1 FNTGTGNF
9 GLFNSGSYNTGIGNG
24 GTGSTGL
31 FNAGSFNTGLAN
43 AGSYNTGSFNAGDTN
58 TGGFNPGSINT
69 GWLNTGHANTGV
81 ANAGNVNT
89 GAFVTGNFSNGILW
103 RGDYQG
109 LAGFAVGYTLP
120 PFPAVGAD
128 VSGGIGPITVLPPIH
143 IPSIPVGFAATG
155 GIGPI
160 TIPDITVPAIHLG
173 IAPTVNV
180 GTITVDPITV
190 TTPAVQVRISQ
201 SDVISTSGPSS
212 AIWLSSTL
220 IPNIQISPESNGG
233 GTSTQLGFVVGPIDI
248 PAATLNFPGFTI
260 PLDPIDIGLPVS
272 LTIPGFTIPGGT
284 LIPTLPL
291 GLALSNGIPP
301 VDIPAIVLDRILL
314 DLHADTTIGPINVPI
329 AGFGG
334 APGFGNST
342 TLPSSGFFNTGAG
355 GGSGFSNTGAGMSGL
370 LNAMSDP
377 LLGSASG

>member
-1 FNTGTGNF
+1 N
-9 GLFNSGSYNTGIGNG
+9 
-24 GTGSTGL
+24 
-31 FNAGSFNTGLAN
+31 
-43 AGSYNTGSFNAGDTN
+43 
-58 TGGFNPGSINT
+58 
-69 GWLNTGHANTGV
+69 
-81 ANAGNVNT
+81 
-89 GAFVTGNFSNGILW
+89 
-103 RGDYQG
+103 
-109 LAGFAVGYTLP
+109 
-120 PFPAVGAD
+120 
-128 VSGGIGPITVLPPIH
+128 PITVRTPPVLV
-143 IPSIPVGFAATG
+143 SYSQGA
-155 GIGPI
+155 
-160 TIPDITVPAIHLG
+160 
-173 IAPTVNV
+173 
-180 GTITVDPITV
+180 V
-190 TTPAVQVRISQ
+190 T
-201 SDVISTSGPSS
+201 STSGPTSEIWVKPSFFPGIRIAPSS
-212 AIWLSSTL
+212 
-220 IPNIQISPESNGG
+220 GG
-233 GTSTQLGFVVGPIDI
+233 GATSTQGAYFVGPISI
-248 PAATLNFPGFTI
+248 PSGTVTFPGFTI

-377 LLGSASG
+377 LLGSASGFANFGTQLSGILNRGAGISGVYNTGALGVVTAAVVSGFGNVGQQLSGLLFTGVGP